1 VSRKV
6 RKSERP
12 EDKTEKYNTLIYEIK
27 TSGLSDFPTSGL
39 KTKHMSLITQVD
51 QDIKQAMLAKQPDRL
66 RGLRAIKSAL
76 LLARTEKGAA
86 EELTQE
92 AEIKVLQKLIKQRK
106 ESAEIYK
113 TQNRDDLYQIEMEE
127 MKVIEPYLPQQMS
140 RFEIEGYLQELI
152 SRLGVTSVSDM
163 GKVMGIAS
171 KELAGQADGRTISEV
186 VKQLLG

>member
-1 VSRKV
+1 
-6 RKSERP
+6 
-12 EDKTEKYNTLIYEIK
+12 
-27 TSGLSDFPTSGL
+27 
-39 KTKHMSLITQVD
+39 MSLINQVD

-92 AEIKVLQKLIKQRK
+92 AEIKVLQKLVKQRK
-106 ESAEIYK
+106 ESADIYK
-113 TQNRDDLYQIEMEE
+113 AQNRDDLYQIEMDEL
-127 MKVIEPYLPQQMS
+127 KVIEVYLPQQMS

-152 SRLGVTSVSDM
+152 TRVGATSVSDM
-163 GKVMGIAS
+163 GKIMGIAN
-171 KELAGQADGRTISEV
+171 KELAGQADGKTISEV